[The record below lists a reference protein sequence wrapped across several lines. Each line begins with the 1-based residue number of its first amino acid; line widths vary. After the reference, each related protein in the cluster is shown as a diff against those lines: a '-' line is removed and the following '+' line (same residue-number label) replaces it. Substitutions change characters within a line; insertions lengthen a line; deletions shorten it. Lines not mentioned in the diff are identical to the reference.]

1 MRVLFILPGRGGGG
15 GAHSVIQESMGLQR
29 LGAGVDIATTK
40 NTLSA
45 FAINYPELEQ
55 KRIAVHAFGEAAELN
70 DIVSRYDIA
79 CATTWESVHLL
90 AEALGAGKTKVKPA
104 YYVQDYE
111 PLFCAPGSVE
121 WERSRRSYTEIPSIT
136 MFAKTQ
142 FLCDIVN
149 RNHAKPVAR
158 VKASIDHDTYFPGPA
173 RVPGKLTIS
182 AMLRPK
188 TMRRAPRRHV
198 RVLEMLADA
207 YGDRIEIISFGCP
220 REELAGSG
228 LRLSERIEH
237 RGSLSR
243 KEVAGVLRS
252 SDLFLDLSDYQAF
265 GRTGLE
271 GMACGCV
278 PLLPIF
284 GGATEYLRH
293 WANGYLVDTRSD
305 GEIMRAIAAYIDLPE
320 EMRARMR
327 MAAIETALDYTID
340 KAAFSELALFQ
351 EMLG

>member
-29 LGAGVDIATTK
+29 LGARVDIATTR
-40 NTLSA
+40 NTLAA
-45 FAINYPELEQ
+45 FTFNYPELEQ
-55 KRIAVHAFGEAAELN
+55 RRIAIQVFAEPEELGG
-70 DIVSRYDIA
+70 IVDQYDVA
-79 CATTWESVHLL
+79 CATTWESVHML
-90 AEALGAGKTKVKPA
+90 ADAIGSSKTKAKPA

-111 PLFCAPGSVE
+111 PLFCAPGSPE
-121 WERSRRSYTEIPSIT
+121 WDRSRRSYTEIPNAV

-142 FLCDIVN
+142 FLCDIVT

-158 VKASIDHDTYFPGPA
+158 VHASIDHDTYFPGPPRA
-173 RVPGKLTIS
+173 SEKLTIS

-188 TMRRAPRRHV
+188 TLRRAPRRHV
-198 RVLEMLADA
+198 RVLEMLADT
-207 YGDRIEIISFGCP
+207 YGDRIELVSFGCP
-220 REELAGSG
+220 REELTAAG
-228 LRLSERIEH
+228 LRLSERIQH

-278 PLLPIF
+278 PVLPIF
-284 GGATEYLRH
+284 GGATEYLEH
-293 WANGYLVDTRSD
+293 WRNGYLVDTRSD
-305 GEIMRAIAAYIDLPE
+305 AEVMRAVEAYVALAE
-320 EMRARMR
+320 EPRQRMR
-327 MAAIETALDYTID
+327 RSAIRTALDYTID
-340 KAAFSELALFQ
+340 KAAFSELSLFE